1 MYKLCELINKLII
14 YVKNIRSD
22 LDQGTEKTK
31 SDLIRLYFIEKIS
44 MRKCKML
51 QFMVIRY
58 YKWV

>member
-22 LDQGTEKTK
+22 LDQDTEKTE
-31 SDLIRLYFIEKIS
+31 SDLIRISFTEKIS

-51 QFMVIRY
+51 KFMVIRF
-58 YKWV
+58 V